1 MRARQAVARWFKSYM
16 DWQEEWG
23 RVVVSEDDELGGEVL
38 YVDPFEDFHWSVSR
52 SFEVKGW
59 VEESGM
65 PVVMRHL
72 HGSETYAPRA
82 REATDTQS
90 KSDDIKAVL
99 VHAFGTLKDEGE

>member
-1 MRARQAVARWFKSYM
+1 MTRARHAVARWFKSYM

-23 RVVVSEDDELGGEVL
+23 RVFVSVDDELGGEAL
-38 YVDPFEDFHWSVSR
+38 YVDPTEALPWGVSK

-72 HGSETYAPRA
+72 YGSEYYAPR
-82 REATDTQS
+82 
-90 KSDDIKAVL
+90 
-99 VHAFGTLKDEGE
+99 GE